1 MKVVAK
7 KIGKIFLWIFT
18 SIIVLIFLICTL
30 FMIPAVQ
37 TFVAQKA
44 AGFLSEKMQTEVSIG
59 KLRID
64 FNLDICLEDIRLND
78 QRGNN
83 LISAK
88 KGSLSFP
95 SFNTGTANVEI
106 SNIILEE
113 ADVTFRRYESDT
125 VLNLQFFVD
134 FVRRKDKRTTIVD
147 LRNVQLKNSRFH
159 LRNDNTAGK
168 DTIGKWNYSNM
179 IIEDINIK
187 CRQIFIVGDSL
198 NFSIDKLS
206 ARERSG
212 FEVENLT
219 GFLIVARSGLQCL
232 DAEISTKNASKLN
245 LDFRFEYSDYKDYH
259 DFIHKV
265 VFNTDLHKG
274 RFNLADLQYFAPSFK
289 DMNEM
294 VTVSATIKGTIV
306 DFKIRNLALEYGK
319 DTKIE
324 GNIDLNGLPKIDETF
339 IDFTVK
345 NLKTNIIDLASFSL
359 PNNKTIPIPDILK
372 KVEWVQVQG
381 HFLGLYDNF
390 FADADFSTGIGAFAC
405 ELMFNN
411 RSKPISY
418 DGKLETN
425 GLALGRILNTED
437 IGNISLAGHI
447 KGEGVTI
454 DDLNFQLQST
464 ISSVTYRDNTVENIE
479 VSGNFLSKQF
489 DGQILCDDEDFDL
502 DFVGLIDF
510 NPEDP
515 IYDFEA
521 NIRSVN
527 LSNFRLFRPDSNV
540 KASAFVKM
548 NLIGKNIEHMY
559 GEVAM
564 KNIVYSENNIDYSF
578 PDFSLEI
585 KQDEYPFKTIA
596 LTSDV
601 LSVDM
606 SGKFTYLQAFKAAQ
620 NNLHL
625 QLSNLVPAPII
636 ADTSQKKFPQ
646 QFNLSLNL
654 KKTIPLLEHFIP
666 VIDVEKGITA
676 LVSID
681 QSKNTGQISIE
692 VPQLDI
698 KNKQRLTN
706 IVIRN
711 QQTPRMF
718 NLGVTCDAFYSRL
731 TDTIPD
737 IQEFDLQAAVE
748 DNTIDFLATAAGNSK
763 NKLHD
768 VLLEGSVK
776 FLDMKKREMEIT
788 LNNGSIHWDEEIFL
802 LDASN
807 FVYLAKDSIFVH
819 NFGLQSNSGKSITA
833 KSGTTERGDDAILF
847 SFDEINLGLFNVFL
861 NQYKVNLEGVGTG
874 KGGLVRNTYGYALGS
889 DFQVND
895 FEFNNVAMGFLQGRT
910 FWDNKNRK
918 LFIQASLYEE
928 QQDLN
933 TALLNVRG
941 SFDPKNKYID
951 LTGNVDSLNIKFL
964 EPYLRSFASKV
975 GGFGTGEITFKGPVA
990 TAKLEGN
997 VKLKNG
1003 ILGVDFLKTDYFI
1016 KEGNIRFVDTGFIFE
1031 NIAFHDQ
1038 FTGTGTVSGV
1048 ITHKRLRDFGLNLRI
1063 NANNLSVLNT
1073 TLKDNNLFYGKAF
1086 ATGNAAIYGKV
1097 SDILMIEADVTTNPF
1112 TDITLSMDW
1121 STTAT
1126 KSNFITFVTPDNQK
1140 NIGKDSLKATEI
1152 KKSSMALNLRVTAT
1166 PDATARVVFDPM
1178 IGGDLVVRGNG
1189 TVELI
1194 LDENNDFF
1202 LYGPYTITGGDFNL
1216 AWGDFLTRTF
1226 KLQNGGIISW
1236 TGDPMEGMLNA
1247 QAVLNGKVS
1256 VSNLFEEE
1264 STVSRR
1270 HINVNN
1276 ILTLSGRL
1284 LSPDFYFTFGLPD
1297 ADETTRT
1304 RVYDAIDTTNREEMV
1319 RQMVNILLLGK
1330 FEIQTENSGGNM
1342 VNSGLT
1348 HSLSE
1353 LVSYHVSRFVSNL
1366 APNIDVRGSYR
1377 QGEDASENEYSVDVE
1392 GSFLND
1398 KLTISTNLGI
1408 IEKKDLEGQNQI
1420 LGDVTVEYKLTKDG
1434 SLRIK
1439 AFNVTNQQDILQASY
1454 STSSKYSQGIGL
1466 SYSKDFDKVKDLFS
1480 KEARKERKE
1489 RRQERKEER
1498 QERKKQPTRPP
1509 EEKSTSEQ

>member
-1 MKVVAK
+1 MKIVAK

-18 SIIVLIFLICTL
+18 SIIVLIALICTL
-30 FMIPAVQ
+30 FMIPSVQ

-64 FNLDICLEDIRLND
+64 FNLDICLEDIQLND
-78 QRGNN
+78 QHGNN

-95 SFNTGTANVEI
+95 SFNTATANVEI
-106 SNIILEE
+106 SNIILDE
-113 ADVTFRRYESDT
+113 ADVTLRRYESDT
-125 VLNLQFFVD
+125 ALNLQFFID
-134 FVRRKDKRTTIVD
+134 FVRPKEKRTTIVD
-147 LRNVQLKNSRFH
+147 LRKVQLKNSRFH
-159 LRNDNTAGK
+159 FRNDNTAGE
-168 DTIGKWNYSNM
+168 DIAGKWNYSNM
-179 IIEDINIK
+179 IIDDINLKIK
-187 CRQIFIVGDSL
+187 QIFIYGDSL
-198 NFSIDKLS
+198 NIYIDKLS
-206 ARERSG
+206 AKERSG
-212 FEVENLT
+212 FKVEDLN
-219 GFLIVARSGLQCL
+219 GHLIIARSGLQCL
-232 DAEISTKNASKLN
+232 EAEISTKNASKLN
-245 LDFRFEYSDYKDYH
+245 LDFRLEYADYKDLS
-259 DFIHKV
+259 DFINKV
-265 VFNTDLHKG
+265 TFNTDLHKG
-274 RFNLADLQYFAPSFK
+274 RFNLTDLQYFAPVFK
-289 DMNEM
+289 TMNTM
-294 VTVSATIKGTIV
+294 VDIAATVKGKII
-306 DFKIRNLALEYGK
+306 DFKIRDLVLAYGK

-345 NLKTNIIDLASFSL
+345 NLKTNIIDISSFSL

-372 KVEWVQVQG
+372 KVEWIQVQG

-411 RSKPISY
+411 RSMPISY

-437 IGNISLAGHI
+437 FGNISLAGHI

-464 ISSVTYRDNTVENIE
+464 ISSITYRDNTIENIE

-502 DFVGLIDF
+502 DFAGLIDF
-510 NPEDP
+510 NPKEP

-527 LSNFRLFRPDSNV
+527 LSDFRLFRPDSNV

-548 NLIGKNIEHMY
+548 NLTGKNIEHMY

-564 KNIVYSENNIDYSF
+564 KNIIYSENKIDYSF
-578 PDFSLEI
+578 PDFSLKI
-585 KQDEYPFKTIA
+585 KQDEYPYKTIA

-606 SGKFTYLQAFKAAQ
+606 SGKFTYLQAFMAVQ

-625 QLSNLVPAPII
+625 QLSNLVPPPII
-636 ADTSQKKFPQ
+636 ADTLQEKFPQ
-646 QFNLSLNL
+646 QFNLSLYL
-654 KKTIPLLEHFIP
+654 KKTIPLIEHFIP

-706 IVIRN
+706 VVIRN
-711 QQTPRMF
+711 QQSPRMF

-731 TDTIPD
+731 TDTMPD
-737 IQEFDLQAAVE
+737 IQEFDLQAAVK
-748 DNTIDFLATAAGNSK
+748 DNTIDFLATAAGNSQ

-788 LNNGSIHWDEEIFL
+788 LNNGSIHWDKDIFL

-807 FVYLAKDSIFVH
+807 FVYLAKDSVFVH
-819 NFGLQSNSGKSITA
+819 NFELHSNNGKSIIA
-833 KSGTTERGDDAILF
+833 KSGTTERGDNGILF

-861 NQYKVNLEGVGTG
+861 NQYQVNLEGVGTG
-874 KGGLVRNTYGYALGS
+874 KGGLIRNAYGYALGS

-895 FEFNNVAMGFLQGRT
+895 FQFNNVAMGFLQGRT
-910 FWDNKNRK
+910 IWDNKNRK

-928 QQDLN
+928 QQNLS

-951 LTGNVDSLNIKFL
+951 LTGNVDSLNIKVL

-975 GGFGTGEITFKGPVA
+975 EGFGTGEVTFKGPVS

-1016 KEGNIRFVDTGFIFE
+1016 REGNIRFVDTGFIFE
-1031 NIAFHDQ
+1031 NIAFQDQ
-1038 FTGTGTVSGV
+1038 FTGTGNVSGI

-1063 NANNLSVLNT
+1063 NASNLSVLNT
-1073 TLKDNNLFYGKAF
+1073 TLRDNNLFYGKAF

-1097 SDILMIEADVTTNPF
+1097 SDILTIEADVVTNPF
-1112 TDITLSMDW
+1112 TDITLCMDW

-1126 KSNFITFVTPDNQK
+1126 KSKFITFVTPDNQK
-1140 NIGKDSLKATEI
+1140 NTDKDSLTVNEI

-1166 PDATARVVFDPM
+1166 PDATVRVLFDPT
-1178 IGGDLVVRGNG
+1178 IGGNLIAQGNG
-1189 TVELI
+1189 TMELI
-1194 LDENNDFF
+1194 LDENDDFY
-1202 LYGPYTITGGDFNL
+1202 LYGPYTISHGEFNL
-1216 AWGDFLTRTF
+1216 AWGDILTRTF
-1226 KLQNGGIISW
+1226 KLQNGGLIAW
-1236 TGDPMEGMLNA
+1236 TGDPMQGTVDA
-1247 QAVLNGKVS
+1247 RAVLTGKVK
-1256 VSNLFEEE
+1256 VSNEN
-1264 STVSRR
+1264 TPAHRVT
-1270 HINVNN
+1270 VNN
-1276 ILTLSGRL
+1276 ILTLNGNL
-1284 LSPDFYFTFGLPD
+1284 LNPDFYFSFELPD
-1297 ADETTRT
+1297 ADDYTRSW
-1304 RVYDAIDTTNREEMV
+1304 VYGMIDTTNREEMV
-1319 RQMVNILLLGK
+1319 RQMVNILLLGMFDTK
-1330 FEIQTENSGGNM
+1330 SEETTGGSM
-1342 VNSGLT
+1342 INSGLGY
-1348 HSLSE
+1348 SLSE
-1353 LVSYHVSRFVSNL
+1353 LVSSQVNRFVSNII
-1366 APNIDVRGSYR
+1366 PNIDVRGSYR
-1377 QGEDASENEYSVDVE
+1377 PGEDASENEYSVDVG
-1392 GSFLND
+1392 GSLLND
-1398 KLTISTNLGI
+1398 KLTFTTSIGI
-1408 IEKKDLEGQNQI
+1408 IEKKDLESQNQI
-1420 LGDVTVEYKLTKDG
+1420 LGDVTVEYRLTKDG

-1466 SYSKDFDKVKDLFS
+1466 SYSKDFDKMKDLFS
-1480 KEARKERKE
+1480 KEDRKKRKEK
-1489 RRQERKEER
+1489 R

-1509 EEKSTSEQ
+1509 EEISTSKQ